1 MHPRRERKRNSGAQ
15 ARIHGQWGE
24 SANSRA
30 GGREREFAG
39 SGEKARIRGQW
50 GESANS
56 RAVARKREF
65 AGRGCVGGRRPCAG
79 WMGGAGPRKDP
90 GTRSNRKLAPI
101 DFAEA
106 GVDGVC
112 RVAAVFGEERI
123 LHILP
128 LLRIQHFWSLVPIDF
143 AEAGIDGL

>member
-1 MHPRRERKRNSGAQ
+1 MTQ
-15 ARIHGQWGE
+15 RIYAWRI
-24 SANSRA
+24 SA
-30 GGREREFAG
+30 
-39 SGEKARIRGQW
+39 GEKA
-50 GESANS
+50 SAVFDEEGILHILPLLRFQHFLS
-56 RAVARKREF
+56 LV
-65 AGRGCVGGRRPCAG
+65 
-79 WMGGAGPRKDP
+79 
-90 GTRSNRKLAPI
+90 PI